1 MRKCGAASGGR
12 IFGQFAMQKCGVPNG
27 GPHFWCFGLGKCSG
41 LLWVSA
47 FLCVWYVG
55 VWW

>member
-1 MRKCGAASGGR
+1 VVLQVVDAFLVNLLWKNVVFQMVDR
-12 IFGQFAMQKCGVPNG
+12 IFGV
-27 GPHFWCFGLGKCSG
+27 FGLGKCSG

>member
-1 MRKCGAASGGR
+1 MRKCGVASGGR
-12 IFGQFAMQKCGVPNG
+12 IFGQFAMEKCGVPNG